1 MSDTHNPSPI
11 PDEAHSASAGQA
23 TGVTRRE
30 LFQLGN
36 VLALPVLF
44 GAANATRASAQ
55 PAAVGPLKPG
65 PEIYQSIGV
74 EPIIN
79 CRGTFTIIG
88 GSVELPEVRA
98 AMDAASRYFVQID
111 ELADAVGQRL
121 ADLTGAEWGMVSSGC
136 AAGLKHVTAA
146 CVTGGNPERL
156 VRIPDLTGFEKTE
169 VIAPRYSRNVYDA
182 ALHNVGVTI
191 ITVDTPEELAGA
203 INPRTAM
210 IYLMAGDGSESGP
223 LSLEAIAKIAKPKN
237 IPILIDAAAEI
248 LTIPNVHLQRGATV
262 VAYSGGKCIRGPQC
276 AGLMLGRKDILMS
289 AWQASAPHHGPG
301 RDNKVGREE
310 TLGMLAAVEAW
321 VKRDH
326 QAEWKTW
333 LSWLN
338 NISTRVTTI
347 DGVKAAVREPNGLSN
362 RSPSLNIT
370 WDPNRFNV
378 TGEELAEE
386 LAKTKPR
393 IALGAGGGGGQS
405 GMTSVS
411 VTAWMMQPGNDKVVA
426 ERLHAALSQK
436 RPPRSTTVAAPAG
449 NIAGQWE
456 VDIEFFS
463 GKSRHSLLVHQD
475 GNWLEGS
482 HQGDFTARDM
492 AGTIEGTQVK
502 FRSMERLPGSAVP
515 FLFVGTLTGETMAG
529 DVYMG
534 EYLNAKFT
542 ARRHKYNAPR
552 GPIRVPSGRP
562 LAT

>member
-1 MSDTHNPSPI
+1 MSDTHTTSTR
-11 PDEAHSASAGQA
+11 DETA
-23 TGVTRRE
+23 GVTRRE

-36 VLALPVLF
+36 VLALPLLA
-44 GAANATRASAQ
+44 GATRMTAE
-55 PAAVGPLKPG
+55 AAAPTGPLKAG

-121 ADLTGAEWGMVSSGC
+121 AELTGAEWGMVSSGC

-146 CVTGGNPERL
+146 CVTGGNPEKL
-156 VRIPDLTGFEKTE
+156 VRIPNLAGFDKTE
-169 VIAPRYSRNVYDA
+169 VIAPRYSRNVYEA
-182 ALHNVGVTI
+182 ALHNIGVTI
-191 ITVDTPEELAGA
+191 ITVDSPEALTDA

-210 IYLMAGDGSESGP
+210 IYLMAGDESEAGP

-237 IPILIDAAAEI
+237 IPIVVDAAAEI
-248 LTIPNVHLQRGATV
+248 LTIPNVHLQRGAAI

-276 AGLMLGRKDILMS
+276 AGLLLGRKDLLMS

-310 TLGMLAAVEAW
+310 VLGMLAAVETW

-338 NISTRVTTI
+338 AISTRVSTI
-347 DGVKAAVREPNGLSN
+347 DGIKTAVREPNGLSN
-362 RSPSLNIT
+362 RSPALYIT
-370 WDPNRFNV
+370 WDPARLNV

-386 LAKTKPR
+386 LAKSKPR
-393 IALGAGGGGGQS
+393 IALGVGGAGQAGL
-405 GMTSVS
+405 TAVS
-411 VTAWMMQPGNDKVVA
+411 VTAWMMQPGDDKVVA
-426 ERLHAALSQK
+426 DRLHAALSQ
-436 RPPRSTTVAAPAG
+436 RRTPRSTAVTAPAG

-456 VDIEFFS
+456 IDVEFYS
-463 GKSRHSLLVHQD
+463 GKSRHTVLVHQD

-502 FRSMERLPGSAVP
+502 FRSTERLPGSSVP
-515 FLFVGTLTGETMAG
+515 FLFVGTLNGETIAG

-542 ARRHKYNAPR
+542 ARRHKYTAPR
-552 GPIRVPSGRP
+552 APIRVPSGRP